1 MVKDARNI
9 LKLNENLGRISQ
21 DIVYEKLSTGFAL
34 PNLSEIKRTNRAMTS
49 VLWTRNFRCG
59 VCRDNDLGPPEPQL
73 IASASAL
80 PGVFRLNLAFSL
92 GRANLPKWV

>member
-34 PNLSEIKRTNRAMTS
+34 PNLSLEISGNEENKPCHDKRALDPKFS
-49 VLWTRNFRCG
+49 VWG
-59 VCRDNDLGPPEPQL
+59 
-73 IASASAL
+73 L
-80 PGVFRLNLAFSL
+80 PG
-92 GRANLPKWV
+92 